1 MLVCVTNRKLCREP
15 FLKRIEKLA
24 KSGIDWI
31 ILREK
36 DLALEQYRELAKK
49 VNEICSRYGTFL
61 TVYSQEIDF
70 PVHSIQMSYSDF
82 MAVYSQ
88 KWNTGKGAKAN
99 LSIHNTQTGVSIHS
113 TQEAIAAEKLGA
125 AYMVAGHIFATG
137 CKANLPPRG
146 TSFLTEV
153 CASVSIPVYAIGG
166 MDRQNHVRQAMDC
179 GAKGICVMSSLMQ
192 CSDVS
197 QTVSNLK
204 NWMNKK

>member
-113 TQEAIAAEKLGA
+113 TQL
-125 AYMVAGHIFATG
+125 
-137 CKANLPPRG
+137 R
-146 TSFLTEV
+146 
-153 CASVSIPVYAIGG
+153 
-166 MDRQNHVRQAMDC
+166 
-179 GAKGICVMSSLMQ
+179 
-192 CSDVS
+192 
-197 QTVSNLK
+197 LK
-204 NWMNKK
+204 NWEPPTWSPDIFLRQDAKPICRRAGQAF